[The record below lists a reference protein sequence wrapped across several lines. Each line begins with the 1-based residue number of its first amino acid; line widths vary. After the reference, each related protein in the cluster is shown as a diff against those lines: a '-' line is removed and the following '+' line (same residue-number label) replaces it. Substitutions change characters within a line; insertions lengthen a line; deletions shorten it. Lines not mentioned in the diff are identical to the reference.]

1 MVWSREVTMPKHR
14 TLLSMALVLLC
25 AGAAVAAPP
34 ANAPAHGR
42 RKDDRAERAARPK
55 YYFKIVEVNVGKN
68 DPEVGK
74 LARDL
79 LEKDLSSRPEFTSDL
94 GGAEDPAAVMEQLK
108 QRGLKGFQVSLRI
121 DRLKKEL
128 MDPKPGARLK
138 QLEVDVKLSVFGTTF
153 PGEKL
158 AFSGEGEAVAQAE
171 IVEQR
176 QEQEA
181 LTLIKDGMPGALKQ
195 ALDQMVAKLSMP
207 KSAPMNESKRKRKP
221 S

>member
-1 MVWSREVTMPKHR
+1 MPKHQMLLC
-14 TLLSMALVLLC
+14 TALALLSAS
-25 AGAAVAAPP
+25 AAAAPP
-34 ANAPAHGR
+34 DATARAR
-42 RKDDRAERAARPK
+42 RKDERTSAVVTAKPK

-79 LEKDLSSRPEFTSDL
+79 LEKDLASRPEFTSEL
-94 GGAEDPAAVMEQLK
+94 GGATEPAAVSEELRK
-108 QRGLKGFQVSLRI
+108 RGLKGFQISLRL
-121 DRLKKEL
+121 DRLSKEL
-128 MDPKPGARLK
+128 KDPRPGARLK

-158 AFSGEGEAVAQAE
+158 AFSGEGEAVGQTE
-171 IVEQR
+171 INEQR

-181 LTLIKDGMPGALKQ
+181 MTLIKEGMPGALKQ
-195 ALDQMVAKLSMP
+195 AVDQMVAKLAIP
-207 KSAPMNESKRKRKP
+207 KSAPMNESKRKRKH